1 MKKKTIKVPDGIRFL
16 GQWKDFDGLLPDC
29 HFILNKA
36 LTGVGAT
43 QHFLTNDTPV
53 VLASPRC
60 SLMESKR
67 LKHPDIWFYRDMSDN
82 ACMDGNIKKSGK
94 KATYEDI
101 QKFNEETARYVTDCY
116 NNHRTPKVM
125 VTYDS
130 LGHVIGALKSIGL
143 GSLDGWTLVIDEFQ
157 AIFTDSAFKSLT
169 EMRLLED
176 AGCFRKA
183 IFLSA
188 TPYLEDYMEQLDEFK
203 DMPYIELLW
212 PEDMREEA
220 VVTNITLRKDESR
233 CSVCGKIIR
242 NMKSGRTVKFGTK
255 EIDTTEAVFYMN
267 NVSDICRIIRKCGL
281 AQDEVNILCSK
292 SNGDKLRKHGLQPGN
307 YPKEGE
313 RHKPFTFCTRTAY
326 LGVDFYS
333 TCAYSYIFADP
344 SQKTLALDIS
354 TDLPQILGR
363 QRLETNP
370 YRNEAILFIKENSLG
385 LDDKDFSKYIKEKEK
400 RTDDLINC
408 YERMT
413 REEQNLN
420 LPKYR
425 GSMERDRYRDDYLMV
440 VDDRKS
446 GNPSVKFNTLYM
458 LAEIRAWQI
467 RKKNYSS
474 QYSVAREQ
482 RQAGIMPVSGTKS
495 TNPDVLSFKADFEG
509 TGITDRKIKVYC
521 DFRNMHP
528 DLVGELDFVPHKYG
542 GYWDS
547 LGYDNLKSLGFQ
559 ESRIKSALSEPTP
572 FDDRTVIEVRNA
584 LEERRYMPKEL
595 KSVLGKVYEGT
606 GSKRKASANDAAE
619 YVTVSKYQD
628 SRTGK
633 RYIDVKSLYQ
643 KDITFFPFAWLPNSP
658 GKMTIDRFLEMVRTG
673 SYKIRKSGKETSL
686 KDAISEIRGI
696 DDGELQDSMKKDLL
710 PVVCVNGC
718 FKYRSDNWIEKYSS
732 FTALDY
738 DGFDDRESMT
748 EAKEKLKSYPFV
760 YSVFETPSGKGLKA
774 IVLHDSVNP
783 ENPWNL
789 YLQLMEICRLPQ
801 IDDGVMDLSR
811 CQYLSYDPDI
821 WVNPEPVAFHFE
833 FDNTLA
839 KPETQSE
846 KYVAVQDDCDARLDD
861 YTSNFLERLGRMVL
875 TDDAVMERL
884 DKHWKKER
892 PEYFEKGNRHNS
904 MLVIAGTFCKAGIRK
919 DKALEYLEDAYC
931 EMPGKEIE
939 GVVDY
944 SYSHNT
950 FGSDRRFY
958 RSSI

>member
-446 GNPSVKFNTLYM
+446 GKPSVKFNTLYM

-528 DLVGELDFVPHKYG
+528 DLVGELDFVPRKYG
-542 GYWDS
+542 EYWDS

-718 FKYRSDNWIEKYSS
+718 FKYRSDNWLEKYSS

-738 DGFDDRESMT
+738 DGFKDSESMNA
-748 EAKEKLKSYPFV
+748 AKEKLKSYPFV

-774 IVLHDSVNP
+774 IILHDSVNP
-783 ENPWNL
+783 ENHWNL

-801 IDDGVMDLSR
+801 MDEGVMDLSR

-833 FDNTLA
+833 FDNTLV
-839 KPETQSE
+839 KPET
-846 KYVAVQDDCDARLDD
+846 KNCKFVAVQDDGDARLDD

-904 MLVIAGTFCKAGIRK
+904 MLVIAGTLCKAGIRK
-919 DKALEYLEDAYC
+919 DKAQEYLEDTYC

>member
-385 LDDKDFSKYIKEKEK
+385 LDDKDFSKYIEEKEK
-400 RTDDLINC
+400 RTNDLINC
-408 YERMT
+408 YGRMT

-425 GSMERDRYRDDYLMV
+425 SSMERDRYRDDYLMV

-474 QYSVAREQ
+474 KYSVAREQ

-509 TGITDRKIKVYC
+509 TGITDRKIKAYC

-528 DLVGELDFVPHKYG
+528 DLVGELDFVPRKYG
-542 GYWDS
+542 EYWDS

-783 ENPWNL
+783 ENHWNL

-875 TDDAVMERL
+875 TDDAVVERL

-904 MLVIAGTFCKAGIRK
+904 MLVIAGTLCKAGIRK

>member
-1 MKKKTIKVPDGIRFL
+1 MKKETIRIPQGMRYL

-67 LKHPDIWFYRDMSDN
+67 QKHPDVWFYRDMSDN
-82 ACMDGNIKKSGK
+82 ACMDGNIKKSSK

-101 QKFNEETARYVTDCY
+101 RRFNEETARYVADCY

-130 LGHVIGALKSIGL
+130 LGHVIEALKSVGS
-143 GSLDGWTLVIDEFQ
+143 GSLDSWALVIDEFQ

-169 EMRLLED
+169 EMKLLED
-176 AGCFRKA
+176 AGYFRKA

-203 DMPYIELLW
+203 NMPYIELLW

-242 NMKSGRTVKFGTK
+242 NMKEGRTVKFGTK

-292 SNGDKLRKHGLQPGN
+292 SNGDKLGKYGLQPGS

-400 RTDDLINC
+400 RTNDLINC
-408 YERMT
+408 YGRMT

-425 GSMERDRYRDDYLMV
+425 SSMERDRYRDDYLMV

-495 TNPDVLSFKADFEG
+495 TNPDVLSFEADFEG

-528 DLVGELDFVPHKYG
+528 DLVGELDFVPNKYA
-542 GYWDS
+542 GYWDA

-584 LEERRYMPKEL
+584 LEERRYTPKEL
-595 KSVLGKVYEGT
+595 KSVLGKVYDGT
-606 GSKRKASANDAAE
+606 GRKRKASANDAAE
-619 YVTVSKYQD
+619 YVTVMNYQD

-643 KDITFFPFAWLPNSP
+643 KDITFFPFTWLPNSP
-658 GKMTIDRFLEMVRTG
+658 GKMTIDRFLGMVRTG

-783 ENPWNL
+783 ENHWNL

-821 WVNPEPVAFHFE
+821 WVNPEPVAFHFK
-833 FDNTLA
+833 FDNTLV
-839 KPETQSE
+839 KPET
-846 KYVAVQDDCDARLDD
+846 KNDKFVAVQDDGDARLDD
-861 YTSNFLERLGRMVL
+861 YTSNFLERLGKMVL

-904 MLVIAGTFCKAGIRK
+904 MLVIAGTLCKAGIRK
-919 DKALEYLEDAYC
+919 DKALEYLEDTYC
-931 EMPGKEIE
+931 EMPEKEI
-939 GVVDY
+939 GSIVDY

>member
-446 GNPSVKFNTLYM
+446 GKPSVKFNTLYM

-528 DLVGELDFVPHKYG
+528 DLVGELDFVPRKYG
-542 GYWDS
+542 EYWDS

-783 ENPWNL
+783 ENHWNL

-875 TDDAVMERL
+875 TDDAVVERL

-904 MLVIAGTFCKAGIRK
+904 MLVIAGTLCKAGIRK

>member
-606 GSKRKASANDAAE
+606 GCKRKASANDAAE

-783 ENPWNL
+783 ENHWNL

-861 YTSNFLERLGRMVL
+861 YTSNFPERLGRMVL

>member
-1 MKKKTIKVPDGIRFL
+1 MKKETIRIPQGMRYL

-67 LKHPDIWFYRDMSDN
+67 QKHPDVWFYRDMSDN
-82 ACMDGNIKKSGK
+82 ACMDGNIKKSSK
-94 KATYEDI
+94 KVTYEDI
-101 QKFNEETARYVTDCY
+101 RRFNEETARYVADCY

-130 LGHVIGALKSIGL
+130 LGHVIEALKSIGL

-446 GNPSVKFNTLYM
+446 GKPSVKFNTLYM

-509 TGITDRKIKVYC
+509 TGITDRKIKSYC

-528 DLVGELDFVPHKYG
+528 DLVGELDFVPNKYA
-542 GYWDS
+542 GYWDA

-686 KDAISEIRGI
+686 KDVISEISGI
-696 DDGELQDSMKKDLL
+696 DDEDLQDSMKKNLL

-718 FKYRSDNWIEKYSS
+718 FKYRSDNWMEKYSS

-783 ENPWNL
+783 ENHWNL

-833 FDNTLA
+833 FDSTLV
-839 KPETQSE
+839 KPET
-846 KYVAVQDDCDARLDD
+846 KNDKFVAVQDDCDARLDD

-904 MLVIAGTFCKAGIRK
+904 MLVIAGTLCKAGIRK

-958 RSSI
+958 RASI

>member
-176 AGCFRKA
+176 TGCFRKA

-255 EIDTTEAVFYMN
+255 EIDTTEAAFYMN

-446 GNPSVKFNTLYM
+446 GKPSVKFNTLYM

-509 TGITDRKIKVYC
+509 TGITDRKIKAYC

-542 GYWDS
+542 GYWDA
-547 LGYDNLKSLGFQ
+547 LGYDNLKSLGFK

-572 FDDRTVIEVRNA
+572 FDDRTVIEVRNS
-584 LEERRYMPKEL
+584 LEERRYTPKEL
-595 KSVLGKVYEGT
+595 KAVLGKVYDGT

-619 YVTVSKYQD
+619 YVTVRNYQD
-628 SRTGK
+628 SKTGK

-643 KDITFFPFAWLPNSP
+643 KNITFFPFAWLPNSP
-658 GKMTIDRFLEMVRTG
+658 GKMTIDRFLEIVRTG
-673 SYKIRKSGKETSL
+673 GYKIRKSGKERNL
-686 KDAISEIRGI
+686 KDAISGIRGI
-696 DDGELQDSMKKDLL
+696 DDGDLQDGMKKDLL

-783 ENPWNL
+783 ENHWNL

-875 TDDAVMERL
+875 TDDAVVERL

-904 MLVIAGTFCKAGIRK
+904 MLVIAGTLCKAGIRK

>member
-446 GNPSVKFNTLYM
+446 GKPSVKFNTLYM

-521 DFRNMHP
+521 D
-528 DLVGELDFVPHKYG
+528 LI
-542 GYWDS
+542 
-547 LGYDNLKSLGFQ
+547 
-559 ESRIKSALSEPTP
+559 SR
-572 FDDRTVIEVRNA
+572 
-584 LEERRYMPKEL
+584 ERE
-595 KSVLGKVYEGT
+595 
-606 GSKRKASANDAAE
+606 
-619 YVTVSKYQD
+619 
-628 SRTGK
+628 
-633 RYIDVKSLYQ
+633 
-643 KDITFFPFAWLPNSP
+643 
-658 GKMTIDRFLEMVRTG
+658 
-673 SYKIRKSGKETSL
+673 
-686 KDAISEIRGI
+686 
-696 DDGELQDSMKKDLL
+696 
-710 PVVCVNGC
+710 
-718 FKYRSDNWIEKYSS
+718 
-732 FTALDY
+732 
-738 DGFDDRESMT
+738 
-748 EAKEKLKSYPFV
+748 
-760 YSVFETPSGKGLKA
+760 
-774 IVLHDSVNP
+774 
-783 ENPWNL
+783 
-789 YLQLMEICRLPQ
+789 
-801 IDDGVMDLSR
+801 
-811 CQYLSYDPDI
+811 
-821 WVNPEPVAFHFE
+821 
-833 FDNTLA
+833 
-839 KPETQSE
+839 
-846 KYVAVQDDCDARLDD
+846 
-861 YTSNFLERLGRMVL
+861 
-875 TDDAVMERL
+875 
-884 DKHWKKER
+884 
-892 PEYFEKGNRHNS
+892 
-904 MLVIAGTFCKAGIRK
+904 
-919 DKALEYLEDAYC
+919 
-931 EMPGKEIE
+931 
-939 GVVDY
+939 
-944 SYSHNT
+944 
-950 FGSDRRFY
+950 
-958 RSSI
+958 

>member
-385 LDDKDFSKYIKEKEK
+385 LDDKDFSIYIKEKEK

-446 GNPSVKFNTLYM
+446 GKPSVKFNTLYM

-509 TGITDRKIKVYC
+509 TGITDRKIKAYC

-528 DLVGELDFVPHKYG
+528 DLVGELDFVPNKYA
-542 GYWDS
+542 GYWDA

-686 KDAISEIRGI
+686 KDVISEISGI
-696 DDGELQDSMKKDLL
+696 DDEDLQDSMKKNLL

-718 FKYRSDNWIEKYSS
+718 FKYRSDNWMEKYSS

-738 DGFDDRESMT
+738 DGFDDRESMM

-760 YSVFETPSGKGLKA
+760 YSIFETPSGKGLKA

-783 ENPWNL
+783 ENHWNL

-833 FDNTLA
+833 FDSTLV
-839 KPETQSE
+839 KPET
-846 KYVAVQDDCDARLDD
+846 KNDKFVAVQDDCDARLDD

-904 MLVIAGTFCKAGIRK
+904 MLVIAGTLCKAGIRK

>member
-783 ENPWNL
+783 ENHWNL

-919 DKALEYLEDAYC
+919 DKALEYLEEAYC

>member
-446 GNPSVKFNTLYM
+446 GKPSVKFNTLYM

-509 TGITDRKIKVYC
+509 TGITDRKIKAYC

-542 GYWDS
+542 GYWDA
-547 LGYDNLKSLGFQ
+547 LGYDNLKSLGFK

-572 FDDRTVIEVRNA
+572 FDDRTVIEVRNS
-584 LEERRYMPKEL
+584 LEERRYTPKEL
-595 KSVLGKVYEGT
+595 KAVLGKVYDGT

-619 YVTVSKYQD
+619 YVTVKNYQD
-628 SRTGK
+628 SKTGK

-643 KDITFFPFAWLPNSP
+643 KNITFFPFAWLSNSP
-658 GKMTIDRFLEMVRTG
+658 GKMTIDRFLEIVRTG
-673 SYKIRKSGKETSL
+673 GYKIRKSGKERNL
-686 KDAISEIRGI
+686 KDAISGIRGI
-696 DDGELQDSMKKDLL
+696 DDGDLQDGMKKDLL

-718 FKYRSDNWIEKYSS
+718 FKYRSDNWLEKYSS

-738 DGFDDRESMT
+738 DGFKDSESMNA
-748 EAKEKLKSYPFV
+748 AKEKLKSYPFV

-783 ENPWNL
+783 ENHWNL

-821 WVNPEPVAFHFE
+821 WVNPEPVAFHFK
-833 FDNTLA
+833 FDNTLV
-839 KPETQSE
+839 KPET
-846 KYVAVQDDCDARLDD
+846 KNDKFVAVQDDGDARLDD
-861 YTSNFLERLGRMVL
+861 YTSNFLERLGKMVL

-904 MLVIAGTFCKAGIRK
+904 MLVIAGTLCKAGIRK
-919 DKALEYLEDAYC
+919 DKAQEYLEDTYC

-958 RSSI
+958 KAGI

>member
-783 ENPWNL
+783 ENHWNL

>member
-1 MKKKTIKVPDGIRFL
+1 MKKETIRIPQGMRYL

-67 LKHPDIWFYRDMSDN
+67 QKHPDVWFYRDMSDN
-82 ACMDGNIKKSGK
+82 ACMDGNIKKSSK

-101 QKFNEETARYVTDCY
+101 RRFNEETARYVTGCY

-130 LGHVIGALKSIGL
+130 LGHVIEALKSVGL
-143 GSLDGWTLVIDEFQ
+143 GLLDSWTLVIDEFQ

-169 EMRLLED
+169 EMKLLED
-176 AGCFRKA
+176 AGYFRKA

-203 DMPYIELLW
+203 NMPYIELLW

-242 NMKSGRTVKFGTK
+242 NMKERRTVKFGTK

-292 SNGDKLRKHGLQPGN
+292 SNGDKLGKYGLQPGS

-400 RTDDLINC
+400 RTNDLINC
-408 YERMT
+408 YGRMT

-425 GSMERDRYRDDYLMV
+425 SSMERDRYRDDYLMV

-528 DLVGELDFVPHKYG
+528 DLVGELDFVPRKYG
-542 GYWDS
+542 EYWDS

-783 ENPWNL
+783 ENHWNL

-875 TDDAVMERL
+875 TDDAVVERL

>member
-385 LDDKDFSKYIKEKEK
+385 LDDKDFSKYIEEKEK
-400 RTDDLINC
+400 RTNDLINC
-408 YERMT
+408 YGRMT

-474 QYSVAREQ
+474 KYSVAREQ

-783 ENPWNL
+783 ENHWNL

-875 TDDAVMERL
+875 TDDAVVERL

-904 MLVIAGTFCKAGIRK
+904 MLVIAGTLCKAGIRK

>member
-446 GNPSVKFNTLYM
+446 GKPSVKFNTLYM

-474 QYSVAREQ
+474 RYSVAREQ
-482 RQAGIMPVSGTKS
+482 RKAGISPVSGTKS
-495 TNPDVLSFKADFEG
+495 TNPDVLSFKADFES
-509 TGITDRKIKVYC
+509 TGVTDRKIKCYC
-521 DFRNMHP
+521 DFRRLHP
-528 DLVGELDFVPHKYG
+528 ELAEELDFVPHKYG
-542 GYWDS
+542 EYWDA
-547 LGYDNLKSLGFQ
+547 LGYENLKSLGFQ

-572 FDDRTVIEVRNA
+572 FDGKTVMEVRKV
-584 LEERRYMPKEL
+584 LEERRYTPEEM
-595 KSVLGKVYEGT
+595 KSVLGKVYNET
-606 GSKRKASANDAAE
+606 GCKRKATAKDAAE

-628 SRTGK
+628 SKNGK
-633 RYIDVKSLYQ
+633 RYFDVKSLYQ

-658 GKMTIDRFLEMVRTG
+658 GKMTIDKFLEMVRTG
-673 SYKIRKSGKETSL
+673 NYKIRKSKKEMVL
-686 KDAISEIRGI
+686 KDVIAVIRNEE
-696 DDGELQDSMKKDLL
+696 DEEQQDKMKKDLL

-718 FKYRSDNWIEKYSS
+718 FRYRSDNGLEKYSS

-738 DGFDDRESMT
+738 DNFNSKESMN
-748 EAKEKLKSYPFV
+748 EAKEKLKTFPFV
-760 YSVFETPSGKGLKA
+760 YAIFETPSGKGLKA
-774 IVLHDSVNP
+774 VILHDSANP
-783 ENPWNL
+783 ENHWNL
-789 YLQLMEICRLPQ
+789 YLQLINICWLPEI
-801 IDDGVMDLSR
+801 DEGVMDLSR
-811 CQYLSYDPDI
+811 CQYLSYDPDV
-821 WVNPEPVAFHFE
+821 WLNPRPEAFHFE
-833 FDNTLA
+833 FDGTLER
-839 KPETQSE
+839 PERE
-846 KYVAVQDDCDARLDD
+846 EGKYVDVPYGETRLDD
-861 YTSNFLERLGRMVL
+861 YASKFLERLSRMIL
-875 TDDAVMERL
+875 TDEAVMERL
-884 DKHWKKER
+884 DKHWKKEK

-904 MLVIAGTFCKAGIRK
+904 MLIIAGTLCKAGINR
-919 DKALEYLEDAYC
+919 DKALEYLESSYSG
-931 EMPGKEIE
+931 MPEGEIE

-944 SYSHNT
+944 SYSHNS

-958 RSSI
+958 K

>member
-43 QHFLTNDTPV
+43 QHFLTNNTPV

-446 GNPSVKFNTLYM
+446 GKPSVKFNTLYM

-509 TGITDRKIKVYC
+509 TGITDRKIKAYC

-542 GYWDS
+542 GYWDA
-547 LGYDNLKSLGFQ
+547 LGYDNLKSLGFK

-572 FDDRTVIEVRNA
+572 FDDRTVIEVRNS
-584 LEERRYMPKEL
+584 LEERRYTPKEL
-595 KSVLGKVYEGT
+595 KAVLGKVYDGT

-619 YVTVSKYQD
+619 YVTVRNYQD
-628 SRTGK
+628 SKTGK

-643 KDITFFPFAWLPNSP
+643 KNITFFPFAWLPNSP
-658 GKMTIDRFLEMVRTG
+658 GKMTIDRFLEIVRTG
-673 SYKIRKSGKETSL
+673 GYKIRKSGKERNL
-686 KDAISEIRGI
+686 KDAISGIRGI
-696 DDGELQDSMKKDLL
+696 DDGDLQDGMKKDLL

-718 FKYRSDNWIEKYSS
+718 FKYRSDNWLEKYSS

-738 DGFDDRESMT
+738 DGFKDSESMNA
-748 EAKEKLKSYPFV
+748 AKEKLKSYPFV
-760 YSVFETPSGKGLKA
+760 YSV
-774 IVLHDSVNP
+774 H
-783 ENPWNL
+783 
-789 YLQLMEICRLPQ
+789 
-801 IDDGVMDLSR
+801 
-811 CQYLSYDPDI
+811 
-821 WVNPEPVAFHFE
+821 
-833 FDNTLA
+833 
-839 KPETQSE
+839 
-846 KYVAVQDDCDARLDD
+846 
-861 YTSNFLERLGRMVL
+861 
-875 TDDAVMERL
+875 
-884 DKHWKKER
+884 
-892 PEYFEKGNRHNS
+892 
-904 MLVIAGTFCKAGIRK
+904 
-919 DKALEYLEDAYC
+919 
-931 EMPGKEIE
+931 
-939 GVVDY
+939 
-944 SYSHNT
+944 
-950 FGSDRRFY
+950 
-958 RSSI
+958 

>member
-1 MKKKTIKVPDGIRFL
+1 MKKETIRIPQGMRYL

-67 LKHPDIWFYRDMSDN
+67 QKHPDVWFYRDMSDN
-82 ACMDGNIKKSGK
+82 ACMDGNIKKSSK

-101 QKFNEETARYVTDCY
+101 RRFNEETARYVTGCY

-130 LGHVIGALKSIGL
+130 LGHVIEALKSVGL
-143 GSLDGWTLVIDEFQ
+143 GLLDSWTLVIDEFQ

-169 EMRLLED
+169 EMKLLED
-176 AGCFRKA
+176 AGYFRKA

-203 DMPYIELLW
+203 NMPYIELLW

-242 NMKSGRTVKFGTK
+242 NMKERRTVKFGTK

-292 SNGDKLRKHGLQPGN
+292 SNGDKLGKYGLQPGS

-400 RTDDLINC
+400 RTNDLINC
-408 YERMT
+408 YGRMT

-425 GSMERDRYRDDYLMV
+425 SSMERDRYRDDYLMV

-528 DLVGELDFVPHKYG
+528 DLVGELDFVPRKYG
-542 GYWDS
+542 EYWDS

-783 ENPWNL
+783 ENHWNL

-846 KYVAVQDDCDARLDD
+846 KYVEVQDDCKERIDD
-861 YTSNFLERLGRMVL
+861 YKSNFLERLGRMVL
-875 TDDAVMERL
+875 TDDAVVERL

>member
-446 GNPSVKFNTLYM
+446 GKPSVKFNTLYM

-509 TGITDRKIKVYC
+509 TGITDRKIKAYC

-528 DLVGELDFVPHKYG
+528 DLVGELDFVPNKYA
-542 GYWDS
+542 GYWDA

-584 LEERRYMPKEL
+584 LEERRYTPKEL

-686 KDAISEIRGI
+686 KDVISEISGI
-696 DDGELQDSMKKDLL
+696 DDEDLQDSMKKNLL

-718 FKYRSDNWIEKYSS
+718 FKYRSDNWMEKYSS

-738 DGFDDRESMT
+738 DGFDDRESMM

-760 YSVFETPSGKGLKA
+760 YSIFETPSGKGLKA

-783 ENPWNL
+783 ENHWNL

-833 FDNTLA
+833 FDSTLV
-839 KPETQSE
+839 KPET
-846 KYVAVQDDCDARLDD
+846 KNDKFVAVQDDCDARLDD

-904 MLVIAGTFCKAGIRK
+904 MLVIAGTLCKAGIRK